1 MKDEG
6 EKSRGPLSGVLVL
19 DMSRVLAG
27 PFCGAA
33 LFNLGATVIKIERP
47 NTGDDTRA
55 FLPFVEGKPLYFDS
69 VNYGKKSIALNL
81 KDPDDIDVFVK
92 LLQKADVV
100 LENFRPGVMERLGFG
115 WEDLHKKYPSLIY
128 ACISGFGHTGPLAS
142 HPAYD
147 LIVQCMCGIV
157 SVTGPEEPER
167 PVRPGTSFSDIYG
180 GLMCA
185 LGVNAALIDREK
197 SGRGSKVDIS
207 MLDCQMAVMES
218 FIAHYSVTKIDPIPL
233 GAAHPTFS
241 PLGLYRAMNGFIALA
256 AITDSEFSSL
266 CLVLDL
272 APLIKD
278 SRFATMHDRVEN
290 RVVLDKILQQ
300 KISQWKSSDLERA
313 LNDAGVACG
322 PLQNVEE
329 LIKSDIA
336 VKRKLMKGLNDPV
349 YQKNGVFI
357 SGNPMKYDRYE
368 DPDLWPAPPKLDEH
382 RSEILSWLSNGG
394 SL

>member
-47 NTGDDTRA
+47 NTGDDSRA
-55 FLPFVEGKPLYFDS
+55 FPPFVEGKPGYFDS
-69 VNYGKKSIALNL
+69 INYGKKSIALNL

-180 GLMCA
+180 G
-185 LGVNAALIDREK
+185 
-197 SGRGSKVDIS
+197 
-207 MLDCQMAVMES
+207 
-218 FIAHYSVTKIDPIPL
+218 
-233 GAAHPTFS
+233 
-241 PLGLYRAMNGFIALA
+241 
-256 AITDSEFSSL
+256 
-266 CLVLDL
+266 
-272 APLIKD
+272 
-278 SRFATMHDRVEN
+278 
-290 RVVLDKILQQ
+290 
-300 KISQWKSSDLERA
+300 
-313 LNDAGVACG
+313 
-322 PLQNVEE
+322 
-329 LIKSDIA
+329 
-336 VKRKLMKGLNDPV
+336 
-349 YQKNGVFI
+349 
-357 SGNPMKYDRYE
+357 
-368 DPDLWPAPPKLDEH
+368 
-382 RSEILSWLSNGG
+382 
-394 SL
+394 